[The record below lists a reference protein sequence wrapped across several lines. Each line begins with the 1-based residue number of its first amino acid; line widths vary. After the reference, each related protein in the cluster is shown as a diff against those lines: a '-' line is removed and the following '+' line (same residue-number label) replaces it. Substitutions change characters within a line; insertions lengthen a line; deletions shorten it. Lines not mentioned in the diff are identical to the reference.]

1 MADVFSQ
8 AVGVHLVRTCHS
20 KHLSHVDWILSQD
33 GRIGENLPWLLQR
46 VSVFSSESK
55 GIPPG
60 ESLWDLGV
68 TWAEKETGSSVTQIS
83 EACLHR
89 RRGLERLLRISHNAT
104 KV

>member
-33 GRIGENLPWLLQR
+33 GRMGKVCLGCYTCLGFLQ
-46 VSVFSSESK
+46 SQKAF
-55 GIPPG
+55 PPG

-68 TWAEKETGSSVTQIS
+68 TWAEKETGSSVTGIS
-83 EACLHR
+83 EACLRR
-89 RRGLERLLRISHNAT
+89 RRGLERLVRISHNAA
-104 KV
+104 KA